1 MISDDPDFPQL
12 ALPVRR
18 NRRQCGNIGGRDAGT
33 LARNTL
39 IPGVPAPVDRFP
51 GASRPRAPPIF
62 ASVLTARGLGGH
74 LMATN
79 KVKQA
84 QEIQKR
90 NPSGKVKPGHS
101 MAPLGFTNVVVTRN
115 GGADDL
121 KVEDAF

>member
-1 MISDDPDFPQL
+1 
-12 ALPVRR
+12 
-18 NRRQCGNIGGRDAGT
+18 
-33 LARNTL
+33 
-39 IPGVPAPVDRFP
+39 
-51 GASRPRAPPIF
+51 
-62 ASVLTARGLGGH
+62 
-74 LMATN
+74 MATN